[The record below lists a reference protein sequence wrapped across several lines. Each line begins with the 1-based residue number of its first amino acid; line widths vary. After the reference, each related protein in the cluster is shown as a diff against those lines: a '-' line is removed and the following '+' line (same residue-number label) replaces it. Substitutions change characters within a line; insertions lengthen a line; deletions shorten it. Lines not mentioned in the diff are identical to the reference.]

1 MGNLSSLRIRMSILS
16 IKTQLF
22 FLKLKKRRAI
32 APLIIAGGIILGLKV
47 AKGILD
53 DRKATR
59 KKK

>member
-1 MGNLSSLRIRMSILS
+1 MSILS
-16 IKTQLF
+16 IKVQLF

-32 APLIIAGGIILGLKV
+32 APFLIVGAVVLGLKV
-47 AKGILD
+47 AKGVLD